1 MLNCRSS
8 SEFWAI
14 IPSLMQ
20 AWIRYYIPYLFACL
34 AAFANNSFNL
44 LVSLR
49 SNDYCCK
56 PSSMIYSQR
65 LQSLK
70 HVLVVMMHHS
80 AA

>member
-20 AWIRYYIPYLFACL
+20 AWIRYYIPYLLDCL
-34 AAFANNSFNL
+34 AAFANNSVNL

-49 SNDYCCK
+49 SNELLL
-56 PSSMIYSQR
+56 R
-65 LQSLK
+65 TFFNNLQPK
-70 HVLVVMMHHS
+70 
-80 AA
+80 AAIIETCIGSDDAP

>member
-20 AWIRYYIPYLFACL
+20 AWIRYYIPYLLACL
-34 AAFANNSFNL
+34 AAFANNSVNL

-49 SNDYCCK
+49 SNELLL
-56 PSSMIYSQR
+56 R
-65 LQSLK
+65 TFFNNLQPK
-70 HVLVVMMHHS
+70 
-80 AA
+80 AAIIETFIGSNDAL